1 MCSFNLTHLLPSLDF
16 CAPWYD
22 TNLFRRPFAV
32 RLGPSPVREI
42 GASRHWSASS
52 HWLSRGDGCGGVS
65 SENFGGLLLS
75 PQDPG
80 EVRPWEERDG
90 PGAGAGAAGFL
101 HLDCRGTCL
110 VSFSFALTD
119 KNAVLL
125 NRLTIGRISQE
136 IGEYVIRLCSLWRFL
151 SFRTLVLFC
160 RGLECRVC
168 NFDPSFSHFGWD
180 VVILLCS

>member
-1 MCSFNLTHLLPSLDF
+1 MGSFNLTHLLPSLDF

-22 TNLFRRPFAV
+22 TNLFRRPFAG

-65 SENFGGLLLS
+65 SENFGGLVLS
-75 PQDPG
+75 PHDPG

-101 HLDCRGTCL
+101 HLDCRGACL
-110 VSFSFALTD
+110 VSFSFALTV

-125 NRLTIGRISQE
+125 LKF
-136 IGEYVIRLCSLWRFL
+136 VPFL
-151 SFRTLVLFC
+151 
-160 RGLECRVC
+160 
-168 NFDPSFSHFGWD
+168 
-180 VVILLCS
+180 